1 MENETPYYEQ
11 FYEVLNRYTAI
22 SDDEFEL
29 FKPYLKLR
37 CIPKGE
43 LLQDNYTPAHA
54 IYFIC
59 KGLLRTYYL
68 HEQSTIYTKNLFM
81 ENYFSASVVSL
92 LSGEN
97 SYLCI
102 QALEPSTIIE
112 INYEGYRH
120 LIETHDA
127 FKNFYIR
134 YIEQNWIIEKEKNEI
149 SLIIDNATIRYQN
162 FLKKYPDIEQ
172 RVSQHHIAS
181 HLGITP
187 TQLSRIR
194 KSLNLC
200 K

>member
-1 MENETPYYEQ
+1 MEDEARFWEQ
-11 FYEVLNRYTAI
+11 FYEALNRYAPI
-22 SDDEFEL
+22 SNDEFQL

-37 CIPKGE
+37 VAQKGAM
-43 LLQDNYTPAHA
+43 LQDNYTPAHA

-92 LSGEN
+92 LTGEN

-102 QALEPSTIIE
+102 QALEPSILIE
-112 INYEGYRH
+112 IDYKGYRH
-120 LIETHDA
+120 LIDTNEA
-127 FKNFYIR
+127 FKNFYIS
-134 YIEQNWIIEKEKNEI
+134 YVEKNWIIEKEQNEI
-149 SLIIDNATIRYQN
+149 SLIIDNATTRYQN
-162 FLKKYPDIEQ
+162 FLEKFPDIEK
-172 RVSQHHIAS
+172 RVSQHHIAT

-194 KSLNLC
+194 KSLNIG

>member
-1 MENETPYYEQ
+1 MEDEAPFWEQ
-11 FYEVLNRYTAI
+11 FYEVLNRYAPI
-22 SDDEFEL
+22 SRDEFAL
-29 FKPYLKLR
+29 FKPYLKFR
-37 CIPKGE
+37 IAQKGE
-43 LLQDNYTPAHA
+43 MLQDNYTPANA

-92 LSGEN
+92 LTSEN
-97 SYLCI
+97 SYMCI
-102 QALEPSTIIE
+102 QALEPSILIE
-112 INYEGYRH
+112 INYKGYRH
-120 LIETHDA
+120 LIDTNEA

-134 YIEQNWIIEKEKNEI
+134 YLEKNWIIEKEQNEI
-149 SLIIDNATIRYQN
+149 SLIIDNATTRYQN
-162 FLKKYPDIEQ
+162 FLEKFPDIEK
-172 RVSQHHIAS
+172 RVSQHHIAT

-194 KSLNLC
+194 KSLNIG